1 MRACALNGAA
11 RKPFGRRAH
20 EGEAFD
26 RVRWPRRW
34 WWCCATVTAVCVRGR
49 GKRISLARKRSN
61 YYPGRSLPMAA
72 GRFSPSP
79 PSSSEPR
86 RRRRVN
92 YEHLYKYIRGAE
104 RSKQTADPENDAV
117 RQLENGGG
125 GGDVLSFGSV
135 KKFKGHLVRL
145 TRIPPPRR
153 PATRNGWPARRTARF
168 GVFPV
173 VEKKRGQAVV
183 VFTRCSFLFRRLGD
197 VI

>member
-1 MRACALNGAA
+1 MTGLGGGGGGGEGGAA
-11 RKPFGRRAH
+11 CGAGVS
-20 EGEAFD
+20 EY
-26 RVRWPRRW
+26 
-34 WWCCATVTAVCVRGR
+34 
-49 GKRISLARKRSN
+49 LARKRSN

-92 YEHLYKYIRGAE
+92 YEYLYKYISGAE

-117 RQLENGGG
+117 RQLENGR
-125 GGDVLSFGSV
+125 GDVLSFGSV

-173 VEKKRGQAVV
+173 MEKNVV
-183 VFTRCSFLFRRLGD
+183 RQ
-197 VI
+197 